1 MRPPRSL
8 DPQAIIRLSRD
19 LDSSRR
25 AFIERCWK
33 LNQML
38 RTPERFISANRFI
51 LDPKE
56 QSSEQLLPRLALEFV
71 SGLGISPL
79 RAGDGGEQDAL

>member
-1 MRPPRSL
+1 
-8 DPQAIIRLSRD
+8 
-19 LDSSRR
+19 
-25 AFIERCWK
+25 
-33 LNQML
+33 ML